1 MLTLKKVKELVE
13 APSHAKRTPSP
24 KMLFEEG
31 IVLLRREFD
40 QGSHLTVYNS
50 GYVLF
55 SAGKRNTV
63 FHIHDC
69 CGDYAYDAAEGKGDV
84 IKEEYFENCE
94 WHIRALFEGERKMED
109 NQAKCEDAGRS
120 NVCVS
125 YHALSEDWS
134 EIADRTINM
143 LEKIM
148 EYPYFKGLEAD
159 RYSFYRVP
167 KALVKADLFQKM
179 SGDAKLLYAVLLD
192 RMSLSIKN
200 GWQDK
205 HGNAYIICTIEE
217 VMDSIHCARQKAV
230 KLLNELEQEFRL
242 IERRRQGLGK
252 PNLLYVK
259 DLYAGLSQSNYW
271 KYENHTSGSLK
282 NELPGVPKS
291 NGSNTEKINKTD
303 NSETDLIYPAE
314 LQEEEQ
320 YRRYFKEALELEI
333 LEQGYP
339 ADKAILYEIL
349 ELLVETVT
357 SRKKF
362 LRICGEEKPKE
373 VVKSRLMKLDSSHI
387 QYILECLK
395 ENSTQIRNI
404 KQYLLATLYNAP
416 VTVDSYYSAQV
427 RHEFGW
433 GGRVDKN

>member
-1 MLTLKKVKELVE
+1 MK
-13 APSHAKRTPSP
+13 
-24 KMLFEEG
+24 
-31 IVLLRREFD
+31 
-40 QGSHLTVYNS
+40 
-50 GYVLF
+50 
-55 SAGKRNTV
+55 
-63 FHIHDC
+63 
-69 CGDYAYDAAEGKGDV
+69 
-84 IKEEYFENCE
+84 
-94 WHIRALFEGERKMED
+94 
-109 NQAKCEDAGRS
+109 
-120 NVCVS
+120 
-125 YHALSEDWS
+125 
-134 EIADRTINM
+134 
-143 LEKIM
+143 
-148 EYPYFKGLEAD
+148 YPYFRGLEAD

-167 KALVKADLFQKM
+167 KALIKVDLFEKM

-192 RMSLSIKN
+192 RMNLSLKN
-200 GWQDK
+200 GWQDEN
-205 HGNAYIICTIEE
+205 GNAYIICTIDEI
-217 VMDSIHCARQKAV
+217 MDSIRCARQKAV
-230 KLLNELEQEFRL
+230 KLLDELEHEYQL

-271 KYENHTSGSLK
+271 KYENQTSGGLK
-282 NELPGVPKS
+282 SELPGVWKS
-291 NGSNTEKINKTD
+291 NGSKTD
-303 NSETDLIYPAE
+303 INNTDSSETDLIYPAE

-339 ADKAILYEIL
+339 ADKAVLYEIL

-433 GGRVDKN
+433 GSRVDKN

>member
-1 MLTLKKVKELVE
+1 
-13 APSHAKRTPSP
+13 
-24 KMLFEEG
+24 
-31 IVLLRREFD
+31 
-40 QGSHLTVYNS
+40 
-50 GYVLF
+50 
-55 SAGKRNTV
+55 
-63 FHIHDC
+63 
-69 CGDYAYDAAEGKGDV
+69 
-84 IKEEYFENCE
+84 
-94 WHIRALFEGERKMED
+94 
-109 NQAKCEDAGRS
+109 
-120 NVCVS
+120 
-125 YHALSEDWS
+125 
-134 EIADRTINM
+134 
-143 LEKIM
+143 M

-230 KLLNELEQEFRL
+230 KLLDELEHEFRL
-242 IERRRQGLGK
+242 IERRRYENQNTESMNIENREVLK
-252 PNLLYVK
+252 SNL
-259 DLYAGLSQSNYW
+259 Q
-271 KYENHTSGSLK
+271 KYENHTSGGLK
-282 NELPGVPKS
+282 NELPGVLKS

-333 LEQGYP
+333 LEQSYP
-339 ADKAILYEIL
+339 ADKAVLYEIL